1 MKKSTTLL
9 ILILGLLLTAC
20 GSASPSGNFTNS
32 AAQPSGTQNGSST
45 GLSPA
50 LQVAIGTLKLDKT
63 TNEITA
69 KQAADLLPLWETL
82 QVLESSETAATQEK
96 EALVAQI
103 QETMTKD
110 QMQTIAEMGL
120 TRQDMVALLQAQG
133 QTFALNAGQNG
144 NGSSSSSTTR
154 RNFGNGGGGGFFV
167 GGGGPPPDGG
177 GFGGGNFQGQG
188 NRTQSTNNG
197 TTTNGNRR
205 QFATDPN
212 RIPTP
217 LIQAVIEYLK
227 KKAGPSYP

>member
-1 MKKSTTLL
+1 MKKSMTLL
-9 ILILGLLLTAC
+9 IVILGLLLAGC
-20 GSASPSGNFTNS
+20 GSASPAGNFTNS
-32 AAQPSGTQNGSST
+32 AAQPSGTQGGSST

-69 KQAADLLPLWETL
+69 KQATDLLPLWETL
-82 QVLESSETAATQEK
+82 QVLESSDTAAAQEK
-96 EALVAQI
+96 EALIAQI

-120 TRQDMVALLQAQG
+120 TRQDMLALLQAQG
-133 QTFALNAGQNG
+133 QTFASNSGQNRNSANSG
-144 NGSSSSSTTR
+144 TTR

-167 GGGGPPPDGG
+167 GGGGPPPDGS

-188 NRTQSTNNG
+188 TRTQSTNNG
-197 TTTNGNRR
+197 TTTNSNRR
-205 QFATDPN
+205 QFTTDPN

-227 KKAGPSYP
+227 NKAGPSYP